1 MFMKLTVTK
10 QKAME
15 HAFGNGRRKKYGF
28 TGAAAII
35 LMLSVIAGLWS
46 GCGIE
51 KTDGRKLKDLEYEMV
66 EEEDIPEELQAKIE
80 EKKEAD
86 FKLTYESDR
95 YLYIVRGYGEQETG
109 GYSIQI
115 LEFYLTQNA
124 IVFDTNLMGPSK
136 DEVKNTAPSYPYLV
150 VRIENQEF

>member
-1 MFMKLTVTK
+1 MEKLFRK
-10 QKAME
+10 QSGIK
-15 HAFGNGRRKKYGF
+15 RRLAGF
-28 TGAAAII
+28 AAVITGLS
-35 LMLSVIAGLWS
+35 LMSGIWS

-51 KTDGRKLKDLEYEMV
+51 KTDGKKIQDMEYEMV
-66 EEEDIPEELQAKIE
+66 EEEEIPEELKAKIE

-115 LEFYLTQNA
+115 PEFYLTKNA
-124 IVFDTNLMGPSK
+124 IVFDTNLIGPSK

-150 VRIENQEF
+150 VRIENQDKNIIFR